1 MSDLRSD
8 FDMALGALVSG
19 QSPVLSDIRHALD
32 NAAIQA
38 FYVRPETVF
47 DADSVYDR
55 IVAFIVTNARLIL
68 VYSDTNYEM
77 DTRGE
82 YVTTMQSVRL
92 SDIKEHH
99 VVRRREFRGDS
110 VGDLNSILIRLRWGA
125 SFNQDLQPGACDD
138 PTCTND
144 HGYVGVATNEDLQ
157 IFLDRHVDS
166 AYFHE
171 GVAFIE
177 GLERILGRLAC

>member
-1 MSDLRSD
+1 MIDVRLE
-8 FDMALGALVSG
+8 FDSALAGLVTRE
-19 QSPVLSDIRHALD
+19 SPVLSDIRRAVGAD
-32 NAAIQA
+32 AIQT

-55 IVAFIVTNARLIL
+55 IVAFVVTDRRLVL

-82 YVTTMQSVRL
+82 YVTTVQSIPLENLKDHQV
-92 SDIKEHH
+92 I
-99 VVRRREFRGDS
+99 RRRAFKGERIGE
-110 VGDLNSILIRLRWGA
+110 LNSILLRLRWG
-125 SFNQDLQPGACDD
+125 SSYNYDFQPGACDD

-144 HGYVGVATNEDLQ
+144 HGYLGIATNEDFQ
-157 IFLDRHVDS
+157 IFLDRHADDT
-166 AYFHE
+166 YFAE

-177 GLERILGRLAC
+177 AVEEILSNR